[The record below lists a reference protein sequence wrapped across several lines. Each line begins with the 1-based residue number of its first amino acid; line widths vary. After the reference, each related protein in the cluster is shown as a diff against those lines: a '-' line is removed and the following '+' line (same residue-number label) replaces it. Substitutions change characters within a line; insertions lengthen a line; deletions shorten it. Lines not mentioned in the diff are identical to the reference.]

1 VGRRL
6 TEKLNALGINTALQ
20 LAQANT
26 AFIRKNF
33 SVILERTVRELN
45 GESCISL
52 EEAPPAKQQIVCSR
66 SFGERIT
73 DKDAMHQAVVQYAER
88 AAEKLRGERQ
98 YCRQVTTFV
107 RTSPFAVKEPCYSNA
122 AVEKLPL
129 PTQDSRDIIAAACR
143 ALNHVWR
150 EGYRYMKAG
159 VMLADF
165 TPSGIAQPGLFDEI
179 QPRKNSE
186 KLMKTLDELN
196 QSGKG
201 KVWFAGRGTAPEWQM
216 KREMLSPAY
225 TTRWTDL
232 PVAQL

>member
-1 VGRRL
+1 
-6 TEKLNALGINTALQ
+6 
-20 LAQANT
+20 
-26 AFIRKNF
+26 
-33 SVILERTVRELN
+33 
-45 GESCISL
+45 
-52 EEAPPAKQQIVCSR
+52 
-66 SFGERIT
+66 
-73 DKDAMHQAVVQYAER
+73 
-88 AAEKLRGERQ
+88 
-98 YCRQVTTFV
+98 
-107 RTSPFAVKEPCYSNA
+107 PFAVKEPCYSNA
-122 AVEKLPL
+122 AVEKLSL